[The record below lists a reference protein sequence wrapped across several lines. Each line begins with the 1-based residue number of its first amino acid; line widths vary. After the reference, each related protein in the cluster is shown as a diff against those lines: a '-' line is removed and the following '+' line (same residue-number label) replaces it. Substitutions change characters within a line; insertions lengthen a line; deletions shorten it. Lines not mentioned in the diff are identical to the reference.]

1 MVSGRAKKEIPPFDI
16 KYLVPADEQL
26 ILNRFHRQYGDP
38 DEKEY
43 GNYKAESFEASA
55 DRKAVDIQGFPST
68 SFGTQF
74 FAKTMAVLKELA
86 ITPVS
91 AEYIPAKDYSS
102 ELTSHITLTE
112 KDFKNL
118 SFILESGQLSK
129 EAMRK
134 RAAETGNI
142 EVEKFAPSAV
152 ISPRPHTSE
161 EKVPPK
167 PNHRILTA
175 VEKRKYRRN
184 GHVGNASLDIL
195 FPDDSSSNGVLIP
208 NGHVARLNGQRAQ
221 PNDIGQSNSEIQPS
235 TLNSD
240 EAGSANHAV
249 TILNGHANG
258 NGHSAISVDDSIKAM
273 QEELN
278 RQTTAQKRARRAG
291 LATDR
296 SIAKR
301 GDEPIGGLGSF

>member
-1 MVSGRAKKEIPPFDI
+1 M
-16 KYLVPADEQL
+16 
-26 ILNRFHRQYGDP
+26 
-38 DEKEY
+38 
-43 GNYKAESFEASA
+43 
-55 DRKAVDIQGFPST
+55 
-68 SFGTQF
+68 
-74 FAKTMAVLKELA
+74 
-86 ITPVS
+86 
-91 AEYIPAKDYSS
+91 
-102 ELTSHITLTE
+102 
-112 KDFKNL
+112 
-118 SFILESGQLSK
+118 
-129 EAMRK
+129 
-134 RAAETGNI
+134 
-142 EVEKFAPSAV
+142 
-152 ISPRPHTSE
+152 
-161 EKVPPK
+161 
-167 PNHRILTA
+167 
-175 VEKRKYRRN
+175 
-184 GHVGNASLDIL
+184 
-195 FPDDSSSNGVLIP
+195 IP